1 MERSHDA
8 TRTSARQDSEERCP
22 GIGRLCRG
30 RNAACDAEAAQA
42 AVATQFD
49 GWQNVLAAR
58 LEELAVAISTGRPEF
73 FVEQVHWTRAA
84 LEARGVPAEM
94 LRARLEALRRVL
106 VEQIPAEL
114 APMATG
120 YIDRALAEFGGE
132 PAGLTPRLTA
142 ETPAERLAATYL
154 VAILEGDRRKAIR
167 LILKAADEGQSVPD
181 LYLRVLQ
188 PAQEELGRMWLLGEI
203 NVAEEHFATTTTR
216 LVMAQLHAREVCGPS
231 NGKTLVAAA
240 VAGNQ
245 HDLGIQVVADLFEMD
260 GWRVIQLGSN
270 VPVDDLA
277 QAVEF
282 YDADLVALSV
292 SLATQLPA
300 LEETI
305 AAVRESERG
314 VTVKILVGGCGMMG
328 AAELAKSKGADDYA
342 SQRRGSCST
351 RQCARRTACEN
362 ASRSGRSRKRSFP
375 SGPQTF
381 SRLRARLGRAS
392 SGSVCRDRHGRM
404 AMASQRCRGNPCQH
418 DPRQADQRVDD
429 SAKPRRWSE
438 QSRHKVELEQAHQSP
453 VHGPNDYQN
462 QSKPVSRFHRHVS
475 FRENE

>member
-1 MERSHDA
+1 MTQPEQVL
-8 TRTSARQDSEERCP
+8 ARILKSGARALA
-22 GIGRLCRG
+22 GY
-30 RNAACDAEAAQA
+30 AAGETPPIDAETAQT
-42 AVATQFD
+42 AVVTRFE

-58 LEELAVAISTGRPEF
+58 LEEIAVAISTGRPEF

-94 LRARLEALRRVL
+94 LRARLEALRHVL

-142 ETPAERLAATYL
+142 ETPGERLAATYL
-154 VAILEGDRRKAIR
+154 VAILEGDRRKAIS
-167 LILKAADEGQSVPD
+167 LILRAADEGQGVPD
-181 LYLRVLQ
+181 IYLRVLQ

-216 LVMAQLHAREVCGPS
+216 LVMAQLHAREVCRAA

-240 VAGNQ
+240 ISGNQ
-245 HDLGIQVVADLFEMD
+245 HDLGIQVVADLFEME

-270 VPVDDLA
+270 VPTADLA

-300 LEETI
+300 LEETV
-305 AAVRESERG
+305 AAIRASQRG
-314 VTVKILVGGCGMMG
+314 ATVKILVGGCGMMG
-328 AAELAKSKGADDYA
+328 AADLVKSSGADVYA
-342 SQRRGSCST
+342 S
-351 RQCARRTACEN
+351 N
-362 ASRSGRSRKRSFP
+362 AME
-375 SGPQTF
+375 
-381 SRLRARLGRAS
+381 AVA
-392 SGSVCRDRHGRM
+392 
-404 AMASQRCRGNPCQH
+404 RGNVLVGLP
-418 DPRQADQRVDD
+418 
-429 SAKPRRWSE
+429 AKI
-438 QSRHKVELEQAHQSP
+438 Q
-453 VHGPNDYQN
+453 
-462 QSKPVSRFHRHVS
+462 
-475 FRENE
+475 

>member
-1 MERSHDA
+1 MTQPEQVL
-8 TRTSARQDSEERCP
+8 ARILKSGARALA
-22 GIGRLCRG
+22 GY
-30 RNAACDAEAAQA
+30 AAGEMPLDAEAAQT

-84 LEARGVPAEM
+84 LEARGVPAEI
-94 LRARLEALRRVL
+94 LRARLEALRHVL

-142 ETPAERLAATYL
+142 ETPAGRLAATYL
-154 VAILEGDRRKAIR
+154 VAILEGDRRKAIG

-181 LYLRVLQ
+181 LYSRVLQ

-270 VPVDDLA
+270 VPADDLA

-282 YDADLVALSV
+282 YEADLVALSV
-292 SLATQLPA
+292 SLATQLTA

-305 AAVRESERG
+305 DIVRKNQAGRHRQDPG
-314 VTVKILVGGCGMMG
+314 RRLRDDG
-328 AAELAKSKGADDYA
+328 AAELARSKGADDYA
-342 SQRRGSCST
+342 SNAVEAVARGN
-351 RQCARRTACEN
+351 ALVGLPAEN
-362 ASRSGRSRKRSFP
+362 ALNESFH
-375 SGPQTF
+375 QTI
-381 SRLRARLGRAS
+381 S
-392 SGSVCRDRHGRM
+392 SGSQTLFTPAGRLEKPGGFNHVLVLD
-404 AMASQRCRGNPCQH
+404 AHPLNF
-418 DPRQADQRVDD
+418 DQ
-429 SAKPRRWSE
+429 SAFAPFT
-438 QSRHKVELEQAHQSP
+438 
-453 VHGPNDYQN
+453 GI
-462 QSKPVSRFHRHVS
+462 
-475 FRENE
+475 

>member
-1 MERSHDA
+1 MTQPEQVLAKILKSG
-8 TRTSARQDSEERCP
+8 ARALAGYAAGEMP
-22 GIGRLCRG
+22 G
-30 RNAACDAEAAQA
+30 DAEAAQA
-42 AVATQFD
+42 AVAAQFD

-58 LEELAVAISTGRPEF
+58 LEELAVAISTRRPEI
-73 FVEQVHWTRAA
+73 FVEQVHWNRAA
-84 LEARGVPAEM
+84 LEARGIPADM
-94 LRARLEALRRVL
+94 LRARLEALRHVL

-114 APMATG
+114 TPMATG

-154 VAILEGDRRKAIR
+154 LAILEGDRRKAIG
-167 LILKAADEGQSVPD
+167 LIIKAADQGQSVPD
-181 LYLRVLQ
+181 LYSRVLQ
-188 PAQEELGRMWLLGEI
+188 PVQEELGRMWLLGEI

-270 VPVDDLA
+270 VPADDLA

-292 SLATQLPA
+292 SLATQLTA

-305 AAVRESERG
+305 DVVRKNKRG
-314 VTVKILVGGCGMMG
+314 VDVKILAGGCGMMG
-328 AAELAKSKGADDYA
+328 AAELARSKGADDFA
-342 SQRRGSCST
+342 M
-351 RQCARRTACEN
+351 N
-362 ASRSGRSRKRSFP
+362 AVE
-375 SGPQTF
+375 
-381 SRLRARLGRAS
+381 AVA
-392 SGSVCRDRHGRM
+392 
-404 AMASQRCRGNPCQH
+404 RGNALVGLP
-418 DPRQADQRVDD
+418 
-429 SAKPRRWSE
+429 AKMR
-438 QSRHKVELEQAHQSP
+438 
-453 VHGPNDYQN
+453 
-462 QSKPVSRFHRHVS
+462 
-475 FRENE
+475 

>member
-1 MERSHDA
+1 MTQPEQVL
-8 TRTSARQDSEERCP
+8 ARILKSGARALA
-22 GIGRLCRG
+22 GY
-30 RNAACDAEAAQA
+30 AAGEMPLDAETAQT
-42 AVATQFD
+42 AVATEFD

-94 LRARLEALRRVL
+94 LRVRLGALRHVL

-132 PAGLTPRLTA
+132 PVGLTPRLTA

-154 VAILEGDRRKAIR
+154 VAILEGDRRQASR

-181 LYLRVLQ
+181 LHLKVLQ

-216 LVMAQLHAREVCGPS
+216 LVMAQLHAREVCKPS

-245 HDLGIQVVADLFEMD
+245 HDLGIQVVADLFEID

-277 QAVEF
+277 QAVDF
-282 YDADLVALSV
+282 YQADLVALSV

-300 LEETI
+300 LEETVTAI
-305 AAVRESERG
+305 RVSQRGATVR
-314 VTVKILVGGCGMMG
+314 ILVGGCGTMG
-328 AAELAKSKGADDYA
+328 TADLVKSKGADDYA
-342 SQRRGSCST
+342 S
-351 RQCARRTACEN
+351 N
-362 ASRSGRSRKRSFP
+362 AAEAVS
-375 SGPQTF
+375 
-381 SRLRARLGRAS
+381 
-392 SGSVCRDRHGRM
+392 
-404 AMASQRCRGNPCQH
+404 RGNALVGLP
-418 DPRQADQRVDD
+418 
-429 SAKPRRWSE
+429 AKM
-438 QSRHKVELEQAHQSP
+438 Q
-453 VHGPNDYQN
+453 
-462 QSKPVSRFHRHVS
+462 
-475 FRENE
+475 